1 VSISYLLVLLALGS
15 LGAAVWALFWAI
27 DTGQY
32 DDLEING
39 RMALED
45 DATPGAAPTEP

>member
-1 VSISYLLVLLALGS
+1 MSISYLLVLLALGS
-15 LGAAVWALFWAI
+15 LGTAVWALFWAI

-32 DDLEING
+32 DDLEANG

-45 DATPGAAPTEP
+45 EDRAEGR